1 MKDIY
6 EVLRSKEAELEK
18 TRRVIYSLRVVAP
31 LLADDEDVKQAMNS
45 AVAEEAQEKKGVPF
59 P

>member
-31 LLADDEDVKQAMNS
+31 LLADDEDVKQAMHS
-45 AVAEEAQEKKGVPF
+45 AVVEEAQEKKGVPF

>member
-31 LLADDEDVKQAMNS
+31 LLADDDDVKQAMHS
-45 AVAEEAQEKKGVPF
+45 AVSEEAQEKKGVPF

>member
-31 LLADDEDVKQAMNS
+31 LLADDDDVKRAMHS

>member
-1 MKDIY
+1 MKDIH

-31 LLADDEDVKQAMNS
+31 LLADDDDVKQAMNS
-45 AVAEEAQEKKGVPF
+45 AVSEEAQEKKGVPF